1 VGRAGNTDVEN
12 AIAALVVSL
21 VCFPAA
27 IGYSTVVET
36 GAFAMF
42 DALGIRGVWATHK
55 ADDVLQKFESI
66 AAGGRNLV
74 DGEFGGVGHPNTRK
88 SDNFVKSVRLG
99 FVSDT
104 VVIGFVN
111 KEEQHPVFA
120 VMMAARYAG
129 EIARLGLNGP
139 VPWAYRGVITYGRF
153 AIHESGS
160 FFVGPAVDEAAANY
174 ERVDAAMT
182 WLAPSA
188 SGVMNRATD
197 SEFQGAVTRELH
209 EIPLKDDGTSPAH
222 HQGHVASPFPMAS
235 TPAEAA
241 SIAAALLDTFDLSKP
256 GVQEKYLNT
265 KVFLK
270 RHLKEHGAIWQ
281 AQQTLLS
288 KFYR

>member
-1 VGRAGNTDVEN
+1 
-12 AIAALVVSL
+12 
-21 VCFPAA
+21 
-27 IGYSTVVET
+27 
-36 GAFAMF
+36 MF
-42 DALGIRGVWATHK
+42 DALGIRGVWAKHK
-55 ADDVLQKFESI
+55 ADEVIRKFESI

-74 DGEFGGVGHPNTRK
+74 DREFGGVGHPNTRK

-99 FVSDT
+99 FISDT

-111 KEEQHPVFA
+111 KEKQHPVFA

-129 EIARLGLNGP
+129 EIAQLGLEGP

-182 WLAPSA
+182 WLTPSA
-188 SGVMNRATD
+188 NAVMSHATD
-197 SEFQGAVTRELH
+197 SDFQGAVTREVH
-209 EIPLKDDGTSPAH
+209 DIPLKNDGKSPASH
-222 HQGHVASPFPMAS
+222 KGHVASPFPMLS

-256 GVQEKYLNT
+256 GVQEKHLNT
-265 KVFLK
+265 KVFLE
-270 RHLKEHGAIWQ
+270 RHLKEHGAIWR
-281 AQQTLLS
+281 AQRALVS